1 MSEQFC
7 TVGDVEICYETFGE
21 PGRPTLLLISGLGV
35 QMIVWHDD
43 FCRMLADRGFFV
55 IRYDNRDVGRSTRF
69 DQVPPPT
76 RLQLLRRRPPA
87 LLAYTLADMARDGA
101 RLLAHLGIEA
111 AHVVGASMG
120 GMIAQDLA
128 ARHPRRVL
136 SLVSIMSSTG
146 SRWAGQ
152 PALRAYLY
160 VLRDVLRP
168 PPASREESVD
178 RAVRF
183 YRFVGSPAFDQDEQA
198 LRDTVALSFDRGWSP
213 AGTAR
218 QMAAV
223 IAAGNRSADLS
234 RIKAPT
240 LVIHGTADRL
250 AAPSGARATARAI
263 PGARLMLLEGM
274 GHALPRRWW
283 PRVVGAIADNAARAA
298 DLDPDV
304 RRFDSGRRLERDR

>member
-21 PGRPTLLLISGLGV
+21 PGRPALLLIIGLGM
-35 QMIVWHDD
+35 QMIVWHED

-69 DQVPPPT
+69 DGGPPPT
-76 RLQLLRRRPPA
+76 RLELLRRPPA
-87 LLAYTLADMARDGA
+87 FLAYTLADMAGDGA
-101 RLLAHLGIEA
+101 GLLANLGIEA

-136 SLVSIMSSTG
+136 SLSLVSIMTSTG

-152 PALRAYLY
+152 PALRAYPY
-160 VLRDVLRP
+160 FLRDFFRP
-168 PPASREESVD
+168 PPASREEYVD

-183 YRFVGSPAFDQDEQA
+183 YRFVGSPAFDRDEQV
-198 LRDTVALSFDRGWSP
+198 LRDVVALSFDRGWSP

-274 GHALPRRWW
+274 GHVVPRRWW
-283 PRVVGAIADNAARAA
+283 PRIVGAIADNAARA
-298 DLDPDV
+298 PDRDAS
-304 RRFDSGRRLERDR
+304 RR

>member
-7 TVGDVEICYETFGE
+7 TLGDVEICYETFGE
-21 PGRPTLLLISGLGV
+21 PEHPPLLLIMGLGM

-69 DQVPPPT
+69 DGVRPPA
-76 RLQLLRRRPPA
+76 RLGLLRRPPA
-87 LLAYTLADMARDGA
+87 LLAYTLADMAGDGA
-101 RLLAHLGIEA
+101 GLLAHLGIEA
-111 AHVVGASMG
+111 AHVVGSSMG
-120 GMIAQDLA
+120 GMIGQDLA
-128 ARHPRRVL
+128 ARDPRRVL
-136 SLVSIMSSTG
+136 SLVSLMSSTG

-152 PALRAYLY
+152 PALRAYPYL
-160 VLRDVLRP
+160 LRDILRP
-168 PPASREESVD
+168 PPARKEEYVD

-183 YRFVGSPAFDQDEQA
+183 YRLAGSPAFDRDDQA
-198 LRDTVALSFDRGWSP
+198 LREMVALSLDRGSSP

-223 IAAGNRSADLS
+223 IAAGNRSADLG

-250 AAPSGARATARAI
+250 AAPSGGRATARAI

-274 GHALPRRWW
+274 GHDVPRLWW
-283 PRVVGAIADNAARAA
+283 PRIVGAIADNGARAPE
-298 DLDPDV
+298 LDA
-304 RRFDSGRRLERDR
+304 RRR

>member
-21 PGRPTLLLISGLGV
+21 PGRPALLLIIGLGT

-43 FCRMLADRGFFV
+43 FCRALAERGFFV

-69 DQVPPPT
+69 DGVSPPA
-76 RLQLLRRRPPA
+76 RRELLLRRPA
-87 LLAYTLADMARDGA
+87 HLAYTLADMARDGA
-101 RLLAHLGIEA
+101 GLLAHLGLHA

-128 ARHPRRVL
+128 ARHPRRVQ

-152 PALRAYLY
+152 PALRAYPY
-160 VLRDVLRP
+160 FLRDFFRSA
-168 PPASREESVD
+168 PASKEEYVD

-183 YRFVGSPAFDQDEQA
+183 YRFVGSPAFDRDEQA
-198 LRDTVALSFDRGWSP
+198 LRDMVALSFDRGWSP

-234 RIKAPT
+234 RIQAPT

-263 PGARLMLLEGM
+263 PGARLMLIEGM
-274 GHALPRRWW
+274 GHGLPRALW
-283 PRVVGAIADNAARAA
+283 PRVVGAIADNAARAPE
-298 DLDPDV
+298 LDA
-304 RRFDSGRRLERDR
+304 RLR

>member
-21 PGRPTLLLISGLGV
+21 PGRPALLLIIGLGM

-69 DQVPPPT
+69 DGGPPPT
-76 RLQLLRRRPPA
+76 RLGLLRRPPA

-101 RLLAHLGIEA
+101 GLLANLGIEA

-152 PALRAYLY
+152 PALRAYPY
-160 VLRDVLRP
+160 FLRDFLRP
-168 PPASREESVD
+168 PPASREEYVD

-183 YRFVGSPAFDQDEQA
+183 YRFVGSPAFDRDEQA

-274 GHALPRRWW
+274 GHVVPRRWW

-298 DLDPDV
+298 DPDPDV

>member
-1 MSEQFC
+1 MEGTAQAN
-7 TVGDVEICYETFGE
+7 GLQIAYETFGE
-21 PGRPTLLLISGLGV
+21 RGARPLLLVMGLGA
-35 QMIVWHDD
+35 QMLLWPDD
-43 FCRMLADRGFFV
+43 FCAALAERDFFV
-55 IRYDNRDVGRSTRF
+55 VRYDNRDVGLSTHLH
-69 DQVPPPT
+69 DAPPPDLMAALAGDLSSASY
-76 RLQLLRRRPPA
+76 RLE
-87 LLAYTLADMARDGA
+87 DMADDAAG
-101 RLLAHLGIEA
+101 LLDALGVA
-111 AHVVGASMG
+111 SAHVVGASMG

-128 ARHPRRVL
+128 ARHPRRVVSL
-136 SLVSIMSSTG
+136 SLVSMMSSTG

-160 VLRDVLRP
+160 FLRDFLRP
-168 PPASREESVD
+168 PPASREEYVD

-183 YRFVGSPAFDQDEQA
+183 YRFVGSPAFDRDEQA
-198 LRDTVALSFDRGWSP
+198 LRDTVALSLDRGWSP

-263 PGARLMLLEGM
+263 PGARLMLIEGM

-283 PRVVGAIADNAARAA
+283 PRVVGAIADNAARAPE
-298 DLDPDV
+298 LDA
-304 RRFDSGRRLERDR
+304 RRR

>member
-1 MSEQFC
+1 MIEQFC

-21 PGRPTLLLISGLGV
+21 PGRPALLLIIGLGM

-69 DQVPPPT
+69 DGVPPPA
-76 RLQLLRRRPPA
+76 RLGLLRRRPRRF
-87 LLAYTLADMARDGA
+87 AYTLADMAGDGA
-101 RLLAHLGIEA
+101 GVLAHLGIEA

-136 SLVSIMSSTG
+136 SLVSMMSSTG

-152 PALRAYLY
+152 PALRAYPY
-160 VLRDVLRP
+160 FLRDFLRA
-168 PPASREESVD
+168 PPASKEEYVD

-183 YRFVGSPAFDQDEQA
+183 YRLIGSPAFDRDEQA
-198 LRDTVALSFDRGWSP
+198 LLRDMVALSFERGWSP

-223 IAAGNRSADLS
+223 MAAGNRSADLG

-240 LVIHGTADRL
+240 LVIHGTADPL
-250 AAPSGARATARAI
+250 AAPSGGRATARAI

-274 GHALPRRWW
+274 GHVVPRRWW
-283 PRVVGAIADNAARAA
+283 PRVVGAIADNAARAP
-298 DLDPDV
+298 DLDARQP
-304 RRFDSGRRLERDR
+304 